1 MTWSP
6 DTSTTFASVADDGRL
21 EIWDLTNY
29 LSPMVTHFDKD
40 KEGNDDHTPKTVVRF
55 TPKFSKMSPVIMTG
69 NVKGEVDVYR
79 TRGMEHV

>member
-1 MTWSP
+1 
-6 DTSTTFASVADDGRL
+6 
-21 EIWDLTNY
+21 
-29 LSPMVTHFDKD
+29 MVTHFDKD